1 MSCITV
7 EQRHFVWLDLIFF
20 IKTQIYF
27 FQIMN
32 LSCLSWFFCSLILS
46 QHLSLADEPLEK
58 YNDEEFGIEAG
69 EDETKEF
76 KTKVWFIR

>member
-7 EQRHFVWLDLIFF
+7 EQRHFVWLDLFF
-20 IKTQIYF
+20 FKIKYFF

-32 LSCLSWFFCSLILS
+32 LSSLSWFLCSYILG

-69 EDETKEF
+69 EDENKEF